1 MREQKYDSLSNN
13 IGRMLKSYRRR
24 TGLTGSELAK
34 KINVSQQQISRYEN
48 GVNNITFD
56 KLIILFN
63 ALEMDGADVEMFFE
77 KIKRFFDSDKYK
89 NTYRE

>member
-1 MREQKYDSLSNN
+1 MRERKYDSLSNN

-63 ALEMDGADVEMFFE
+63 VLEMDGADVEMFFE

-89 NTYRE
+89 NTRRE

>member
-1 MREQKYDSLSNN
+1 MRENDTLSNN
-13 IGRMLKSYRRR
+13 IGKMLKSYRRR

-48 GVNNITFD
+48 GINNITFD

-63 ALEMDGADVEMFFE
+63 ALEMNRSDIEVFFE
-77 KIKRFFDSDKYK
+77 KIKRFVDSEEYK
-89 NTYRE
+89 NTHIE

>member
-1 MREQKYDSLSNN
+1 MRERKYDSLSNN

-56 KLIILFN
+56 KLII
-63 ALEMDGADVEMFFE
+63 
-77 KIKRFFDSDKYK
+77 
-89 NTYRE
+89 

>member
-1 MREQKYDSLSNN
+1 MRERKYDSLSNN

-63 ALEMDGADVEMFFE
+63 ALEMDWADVEMFFE

-89 NTYRE
+89 NTRRE

>member
-1 MREQKYDSLSNN
+1 MRENDLLSNN
-13 IGRMLKSYRRR
+13 IGQMLKSYRRR

-34 KINVSQQQISRYEN
+34 RINVSQQQISRYEN

-63 ALEMDGADVEMFFE
+63 ALNMNRYDIDIFFE
-77 KIKRFFDSDKYK
+77 KVKSFVESDE
-89 NTYRE
+89 YRNAKGE